1 MQQLSSRDCDKWL
14 SMTLTMK
21 ERFSSA
27 WRGERALGEKWKA
40 EGNERGKEAARG
52 LCCFCGVQAVLA
64 QRATLK
70 NPEHVS
76 SEFKWY

>member
-27 WRGERALGEKWKA
+27 WRGERATGEK
-40 EGNERGKEAARG
+40 GRGSSR
-52 LCCFCGVQAVLA
+52 VLLP
-64 QRATLK
+64 RRRPGCIGFESDTLK
-70 NPEHVS
+70 PRAR
-76 SEFKWY
+76 FW

>member
-27 WRGERALGEKWKA
+27 GRWEGREDRRKRKRER
-40 EGNERGKEAARG
+40 EREREAARG
-52 LCCFCGVQAVLA
+52 FVLP
-64 QRATLK
+64 RWR
-70 NPEHVS
+70 PGCIG
-76 SEFKWY
+76 F

>member
-27 WRGERALGEKWKA
+27 WRGEREMGDRRK
-40 EGNERGKEAARG
+40 
-52 LCCFCGVQAVLA
+52 
-64 QRATLK
+64 
-70 NPEHVS
+70 
-76 SEFKWY
+76 

>member
-27 WRGERALGEKWKA
+27 WRGERDMG
-40 EGNERGKEAARG
+40 ERGGWKEMRVREAARG
-52 LCCFCGVQAVLA
+52 FCCLSGVRGVLA
-64 QRATLK
+64 TL
-70 NPEHVS
+70 
-76 SEFKWY
+76 

>member
-27 WRGERALGEKWKA
+27 WRGEREREKM
-40 EGNERGKEAARG
+40 EENESGREAARG
-52 LCCFCGVQAVLA
+52 FCCLGGVQAVLA
-64 QRATLK
+64 
-70 NPEHVS
+70 
-76 SEFKWY
+76 

>member
-27 WRGERALGEKWKA
+27 WRGGREMRERGGKT
-40 EGNERGKEAARG
+40 EGNEGEAARG
-52 LCCFCGVQAVLA
+52 VSVAPLCRPGCIGD
-64 QRATLK
+64 TLK
-70 NPEHVS
+70 S
-76 SEFKWY
+76 RARFW

>member
-27 WRGERALGEKWKA
+27 WRGEREMGGK
-40 EGNERGKEAARG
+40 ERREAARG
-52 LCCFCGVQAVLA
+52 SC
-64 QRATLK
+64 
-70 NPEHVS
+70 
-76 SEFKWY
+76 